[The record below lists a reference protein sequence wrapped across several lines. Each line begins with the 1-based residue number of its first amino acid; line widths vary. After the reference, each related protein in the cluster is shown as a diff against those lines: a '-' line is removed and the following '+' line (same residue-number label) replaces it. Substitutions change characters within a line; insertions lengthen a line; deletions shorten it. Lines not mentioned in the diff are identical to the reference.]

1 MMASGRNG
9 TIYIGVTSDLVRRVW
24 QHREGEI
31 AGFTARYGCA
41 TLVYFELLEDM
52 PHAIAREK
60 QLKGG
65 SRAKKIALIERGNP
79 QWRDLYD
86 QIVT

>member
-1 MMASGRNG
+1 VG
-9 TIYIGVTSDLVRRVW
+9 RVW

-31 AGFTARYGCA
+31 TSFTERYGCT
-41 TLVYFELLEDM
+41 TLVYFELFEDM
-52 PHAIAREK
+52 AQAITREK

>member
-1 MMASGRNG
+1 MMASG
-9 TIYIGVTSDLVRRVW
+9 
-24 QHREGEI
+24 
-31 AGFTARYGCA
+31 F
-41 TLVYFELLEDM
+41 EDM
-52 PHAIAREK
+52 AQAITREK